1 MCRSVRQRTALAS
14 CVHLS
19 GRQTDTTG
27 SGPYA
32 HIRPWQCHPA
42 SGTPTPHTVASTG
55 STSVSCRCHLG
66 RPHRFSILLQLS
78 MFLQSR
84 PPHHSST
91 HIPTHC
97 ILLQVC
103 CHEASFCSQQHL
115 APSLKTATFGSIL
128 TTAPSCTISV
138 ILVSPSVHTLV
149 RKQMRVQQ
157 KGNRGGK
164 KESAE
169 HAFSP
174 PT

>member
-32 HIRPWQCHPA
+32 HRRPWQCHPA

-84 PPHHSST
+84 PPHHSHT
-91 HIPTHC
+91 
-97 ILLQVC
+97 L
-103 CHEASFCSQQHL
+103 HL
-115 APSLKTATFGSIL
+115 APSLWSRSFFLQPTTSCSKFETVMKRRDEGGGGSGKRWCKVQSADRGEREKREGIL
-128 TTAPSCTISV
+128 FELACGGGEMCV
-138 ILVSPSVHTLV
+138 AFLVCD
-149 RKQMRVQQ
+149 
-157 KGNRGGK
+157 
-164 KESAE
+164 
-169 HAFSP
+169 
-174 PT
+174 